1 MADGD
6 LGNMHGHPEAWRGD
20 RFVVG
25 KLLLASLIVVN
36 AYFLVVPAATGYSLK
51 SLGGGTLLP
60 EFREAYLR
68 ESIFGAANVLL
79 AIAAAALGI
88 AKSENR
94 QKTA

>member
-1 MADGD
+1 
-6 LGNMHGHPEAWRGD
+6 
-20 RFVVG
+20 
-25 KLLLASLIVVN
+25 
-36 AYFLVVPAATGYSLK
+36 VVPAATAATGYSLK